1 MVDDKKLNRKNGRIL
16 VVDDEGDLRDLL
28 KELLTDI
35 TPNVFSA
42 VDGEDAF
49 TQYQQIKP
57 HAILSDL
64 KMPRKT
70 GMELLSDIRAEF
82 SQVPFV
88 IVTGY
93 DDKESLLGAIRL
105 GATDFIEK
113 PFRPQQLIEVMERAV
128 DLGLAMSQLEG
139 GMELLYNQSKL
150 PSEKVD
156 HIRKVRA
163 AILSMRY
170 ENAHFRRRGA

>member
-1 MVDDKKLNRKNGRIL
+1 MADERKADRKEGRIL
-16 VVDDEGDLRDLL
+16 IVDDESDLRELL
-28 KELLTDI
+28 QELLTEI
-35 TPNVFSA
+35 TPHVFTA
-42 VDGEDAF
+42 GDGEDAL
-49 TQYQQIKP
+49 TKYQQIRP

-70 GMELLSDIRAEF
+70 GMELLADIRAQY

-105 GATDFIEK
+105 GASDFIEK
-113 PFRPQQLIEVMERAV
+113 PFKPGQLLGVMERAL

-139 GMELLYNQSKL
+139 GLELLYNQSKL
-150 PSEKVD
+150 PSDKID

-163 AILSMRY
+163 AILAMKY
-170 ENAHFRRRGA
+170 ENSNFRKKAV